1 MDHRGPGRE
10 HDPRLQHHSDRK
22 LPPGLDRALTPANA
36 STLTVW
42 DAHLVFDGNIGRTWQ
57 TNTDRIFATL
67 AVDDSQLAGVPGNI
81 YSVFTDNLVAPGV
94 NDIWFTRSSDRGNS
108 WARPVKVNHDK
119 GTHFFP
125 WIAAGTTGRD
135 PREEVSAFIVVDLYW
150 PCPRISSVAGTREPD
165 VVDARRNQVVGK
177 NRVDVA
183 RDTSQ
188 LGIING
194 KSGEDPVG
202 VCLPSPADISIED

>member
-67 AVDDSQLAGVPGNI
+67 AVDDSGVSGVTGNV
-81 YSVFTDNLVAPGV
+81 YSVFPDNLAAAGN
-94 NDIWFTRSSDRGNS
+94 NDIWFTHSSNKGQS
-108 WARPVKVNHDK
+108 WAPPRKVNRDT
-119 GTHFFP
+119 GTHYFP
-125 WIAAGTTGRD
+125 WIAAGSTGRVD
-135 PREEVSAFIVVDLYW
+135 FIWLTTPDLSPSDTARSPWTVTFAQTTNGTSAT
-150 PCPRISSVAGTREPD
+150 P
-165 VVDARRNQVVGK
+165 K
-177 NRVDVA
+177 
-183 RDTSQ
+183 
-188 LGIING
+188 
-194 KSGEDPVG
+194 
-202 VCLPSPADISIED
+202 

>member
-1 MDHRGPGRE
+1 MDHRRTDRE

-125 WIAAGTTGRD
+125 WIAAGTTGRVD
-135 PREEVSAFIVVDLYW
+135 FIWLSTRTSALLMPLSRPGRRYSARPPTAPRGRLASVRRV
-150 PCPRISSVAGTREPD
+150 PRTRSCTL
-165 VVDARRNQVVGK
+165 A
-177 NRVDVA
+177 A
-183 RDTSQ
+183 S
-188 LGIING
+188 
-194 KSGEDPVG
+194 
-202 VCLPSPADISIED
+202 